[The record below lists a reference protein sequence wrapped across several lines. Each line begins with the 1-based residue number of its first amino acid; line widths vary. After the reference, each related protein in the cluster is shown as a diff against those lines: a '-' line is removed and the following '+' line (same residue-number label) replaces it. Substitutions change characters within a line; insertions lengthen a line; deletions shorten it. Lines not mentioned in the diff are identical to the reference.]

1 MMRAFRARCA
11 LALAAT
17 LVALGPT
24 AASATTRV
32 TREPATLRMG
42 ERVLVDDGT
51 CPAGQIKE
59 VVDAM
64 TPPTASGQPAT
75 ATRRIRHCIR
85 R

>member
-17 LVALGPT
+17 LVAFGA
-24 AASATTRV
+24 AASSIITRV

-42 ERVLVDDGT
+42 ERVLVDDGS

-64 TPPTASGQPAT
+64 APPTAPGQPAT
-75 ATRRIRHCIR
+75 TSRRIRHCIR